1 MPGIGRRSAER
12 MAFYVLES
20 SSDYSRRLSSL
31 ILEAKKVIKP
41 CRICNN
47 FSLEDICLVCKDPS
61 RNKKI
66 VCIVEHPQDVIS
78 IEKAGIFKGVYYVL
92 LGGISP
98 LEGKGPEQIDLR
110 RLENRLA
117 KGEIEEV
124 IIATGSDSQGQA
136 TAVFLKSRLAGY
148 KVRVYRIGLGL
159 PLGRQIEHTDSATLK
174 EAFLERKSF

>member
-12 MAFYVLES
+12 MAFYILES
-20 SSDYSRRLSSL
+20 GSDYSKSLASL
-31 ILEAKKVIKP
+31 IMEAKKVIKP
-41 CRICNN
+41 CRVCNN
-47 FSLEDICLVCKDPS
+47 FSLEDICSVCKNPS
-61 RNKKI
+61 RDKKT

-98 LEGKGPEQIDLR
+98 LEGRGPEHIDLR
-110 RLENRLA
+110 SLENRLA

-136 TAVFLKSRLAGY
+136 TAVFLKGRLAGY
-148 KVRVYRIGLGL
+148 KAKIYRIGLGL
-159 PLGRQIEHTDSATLK
+159 PLGRQIEHTDSATLI
-174 EAFLERKSF
+174 EAFLER